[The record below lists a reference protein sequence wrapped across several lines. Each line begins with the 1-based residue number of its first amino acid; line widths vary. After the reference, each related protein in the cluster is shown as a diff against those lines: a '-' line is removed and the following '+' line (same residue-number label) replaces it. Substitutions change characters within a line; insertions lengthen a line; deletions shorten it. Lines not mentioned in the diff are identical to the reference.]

1 MCVYMYTVTMFIY
14 SISNIIYIRY
24 VYGVY
29 IYIYNIHNKNR
40 IWLLNYLSRN
50 IIFLWA
56 PHKTNLYNE
65 MNSTREEIRDCIHKY

>member
-1 MCVYMYTVTMFIY
+1 MCVCKYTVTMFIY
-14 SISNIIYIRY
+14 SISNIINIRY
-24 VYGVY
+24 VYCV
-29 IYIYNIHNKNR
+29 YIYNIHNKNR

-65 MNSTREEIRDCIHKY
+65 KNSPREEIRDCIYKY